1 LRHLFGTPDLRI
13 LAFSMGGY
21 NFAFNA
27 SMAIFVLYAR
37 EVLAVP
43 AAGYGILLAVGAL
56 GGVAAGWQAKA
67 LTRHLSYR
75 QTMSVA
81 CAAQAAAWTG
91 IAITANVWVAGLLLA
106 VSGAGASLSSVA
118 VGSARQSL
126 TPDGLLGRVVSA
138 FRLFGLGAA
147 GVGALAGGAIAT
159 LYGLTAALILSAS
172 VLAVAAALTW
182 PYRQH

>member
-1 LRHLFGTPDLRI
+1 
-13 LAFSMGGY
+13 
-21 NFAFNA
+21 
-27 SMAIFVLYAR
+27 
-37 EVLAVP
+37 
-43 AAGYGILLAVGAL
+43 
-56 GGVAAGWQAKA
+56 
-67 LTRHLSYR
+67 
-75 QTMSVA
+75 
-81 CAAQAAAWTG
+81 
-91 IAITANVWVAGLLLA
+91 LLLA

-159 LYGLTAALILSAS
+159 LYGLTAALIMSAS